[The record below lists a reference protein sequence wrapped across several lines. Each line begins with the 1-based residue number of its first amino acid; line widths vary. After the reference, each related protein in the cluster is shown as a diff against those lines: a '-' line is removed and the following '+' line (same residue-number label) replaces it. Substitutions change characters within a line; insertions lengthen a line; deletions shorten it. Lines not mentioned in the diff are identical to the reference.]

1 VDRASCGGARLDGRF
16 TQTRLDC
23 EVAPPAPLNVT
34 ANARAMPDTTG
45 QRILVVEDHAGLRAQ
60 IVAVL
65 SSAGWRVEEAS
76 DGRLA
81 LQIALDEP
89 PDVLLL
95 DLGLPGLDGLKVCER
110 LREQADRHVP
120 VLMLT
125 ARDGLD
131 DKGRG
136 FAAGAD
142 DYLLKPFASEEL
154 LWRCRALARRGELGR
169 SPVIERGPLRIDR
182 RSGEVRCQGRTI
194 MVTGHVY
201 RLLLALAEAWPRT
214 VSRSELLQQLW
225 ADEPPD
231 SDALRSHLYTLRQAL
246 GEAQSLVKTVH
257 GVGLRLDLPA

>member
-1 VDRASCGGARLDGRF
+1 MS
-16 TQTRLDC
+16 TR
-23 EVAPPAPLNVT
+23 PGP
-34 ANARAMPDTTG
+34 
-45 QRILVVEDHAGLRAQ
+45 RILVVEDHAALRTQ

-65 SSAGWRVEEAS
+65 AGAGWRVEEAS

-81 LQIALDEP
+81 LQMALQEP

-95 DLGLPGLDGLKVCER
+95 DLGLPGLDGLAVCAQ
-110 LREQADRHVP
+110 LRAQADRHVP

-125 ARDGLD
+125 ARDTLA

-154 LWRCRALARRGELGR
+154 LWRCQALARRGELGR
-169 SPVIERGPLRIDR
+169 SPVLERGPLRIDR
-182 RSGEVRCQGRTI
+182 RSGTVRCDDRA
-194 MVTGHVY
+194 VPVSGHAL
-201 RLLLALAEAWPRT
+201 RLLVALAEAWPRT

-225 ADEPPD
+225 ADEPPE

-246 GEAQSLVKTVH
+246 GPAQALVKTVH